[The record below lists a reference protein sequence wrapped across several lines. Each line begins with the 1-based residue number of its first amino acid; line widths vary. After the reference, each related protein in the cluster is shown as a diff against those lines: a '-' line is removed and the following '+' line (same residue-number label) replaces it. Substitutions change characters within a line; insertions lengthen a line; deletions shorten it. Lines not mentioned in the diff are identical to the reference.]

1 MTNRRSLGRGLGSL
15 IPNIKEEVK
24 EEILE
29 EKIEESANSENI
41 SQENAP
47 NTNGEIKEES
57 LDFTKI
63 QSLPIEKIRPRP
75 GQPRIDFDE
84 KALEDLAKSI
94 KEYGLL
100 NPITVTKVGDHYEI
114 LAGERRYRASL
125 LNKVE
130 TIDAIIKDY
139 QEKDVEVLSL
149 IENVQREDLS
159 AIEEASAYKKLS
171 DTFGLTQDEI
181 AQKMG
186 KSRSYI
192 ANTIR
197 LLKLN
202 EEEKSALSQGTI
214 SPSQARSLL
223 SLSDEEKR
231 AQALDDYINKKAVV
245 RDVEKISRQE
255 KDLPRK
261 NFIDLTGKSQNH
273 SEVKKEEK
281 NQEKNDKREKLPN
294 LDSLLFDDFEEK
306 FMDKLETKVAIEKSK
321 DTYKVVIDC
330 FSIEDIE
337 KIYDRISYED

>member
-1 MTNRRSLGRGLGSL
+1 MTNRRSLGRGLSSL
-15 IPNIKEEVK
+15 IPDVK
-24 EEILE
+24 EEIKQEETQKISKEERAE
-29 EKIEESANSENI
+29 EKEE
-41 SQENAP
+41 
-47 NTNGEIKEES
+47 T

-63 QSLPIEKIRPRP
+63 QSLPIDKVRPRQ
-75 GQPRIDFDE
+75 GQPRTDFDE
-84 KALEDLAKSI
+84 KSLEDLALSI

-100 NPITVTKVGDHYEI
+100 NPITVTKEGDYYEI

-125 LNKVE
+125 KNGLQS
-130 TIDAIIKDY
+130 IDAIVKDY
-139 QEKDVEVLSL
+139 EEKDIEVLSL

-159 AIEEASAYKKLS
+159 AIEEAAAYKKLIDS
-171 DTFGLTQDEI
+171 FGLTQDEI

-245 RDVEKISRQE
+245 RDVEKISREE
-255 KDLPRK
+255 KDTPRR
-261 NFIDLTGKSQNH
+261 NFIDLSGKK
-273 SEVKKEEK
+273 EIETKKEEK
-281 NQEKNDKREKLPN
+281 KEKSEKLPN

-306 FMDKLETKVAIEKSK
+306 FMDKLATKVAIEKSK

-330 FSIEDIE
+330 YSIEDIE